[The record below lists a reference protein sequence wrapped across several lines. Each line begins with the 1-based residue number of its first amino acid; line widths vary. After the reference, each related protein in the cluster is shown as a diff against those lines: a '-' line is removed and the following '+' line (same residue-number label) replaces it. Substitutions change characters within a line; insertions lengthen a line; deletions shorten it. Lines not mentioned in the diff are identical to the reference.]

1 MNCDIWTTY
10 SEFNESLRREGRSDI
25 ADYCER
31 NTADN
36 LALIV
41 GVRKWTWD
49 GLGERCPEWPERLG
63 FKFVRH
69 DPISG
74 KYDVFFYTR

>member
-10 SEFNESLRREGRSDI
+10 AEFNDWLRREGRGEI
-25 ADYCER
+25 ADYSER

-41 GVRKWTWD
+41 GVYKWTYNGCGD
-49 GLGERCPEWPERLG
+49 RPEWPERLG
-63 FKFVRH
+63 YKFVRH
-69 DPISG
+69 DPIAQ
-74 KYDVFFYTR
+74 KYDVFIYTR